1 MSIRRIIKEFYE
13 EKQLREGF
21 DLEGNPD
28 LKYYA
33 FDWDDN
39 IVTMPTQIILLS
51 DNDEEVGMSTED
63 FADYR
68 GLIGV
73 EPFEYKG
80 KNIVNYADDPY
91 RNFGVKGDSAFI
103 IDSMMAKPGPSWNDF
118 VEAINGGSIFSII
131 TARGHTPS
139 VLREAI
145 YNMIVTD
152 HNGISK
158 ESLIENLKKYRNMSG
173 DDEKDASIMINDYLD
188 LNKYHPVTY
197 GEGSAANPE
206 VGKIKA
212 LSGFISYV
220 KEMSERLGKKAFF
233 KNDVKNNF
241 VPELDKEVKPQIG
254 FSDDDPKNVDTIKAY
269 LDKEYKDNP
278 VKTYLSKGGDKK
290 FV

>member
-1 MSIRRIIKEFYE
+1 MSLKKVIREFYH
-13 EKQLREGF
+13 EKKLQEGF
-21 DLEGNPD
+21 DPEGNPD

-51 DNDEEVGMSTED
+51 DEDEEVGMSTED

-68 GLIGV
+68 GMIGK

-80 KNIVNYADDPY
+80 KMIVGYADDPY
-91 RNFGVKGDSAFI
+91 RNFGVKGDNAFI
-103 IDSMMAKPGPSWNDF
+103 VDSLLAKPGPSWNDF

-145 YNMIVTD
+145 YNMIVTN

-158 ESLIENLKKYRNMSG
+158 ESLIDNLKKYRNMSG
-173 DDEKDASIMINDYLD
+173 DEEKDSSIMINDYLD

-197 GEGSAANPE
+197 GEGNAADPE
-206 VGKIKA
+206 EGKIKA
-212 LSGFISYV
+212 LRSFIAYV
-220 KEMSERLGKKAFF
+220 KEMSERIGKKAFL
-233 KNDVKNNF
+233 KNDIKNNF
-241 VPELDKEVKPQIG
+241 IPMIG
-254 FSDDDPKNVDTIKAY
+254 FSDDDPGNVEKIKAF
-269 LDKEYKDNP
+269 LDKEYKDKP
-278 VKTYLSKGGDKK
+278 VKMYLTKGGDKK
-290 FV
+290 EV